1 MNGVD
6 RGTRMLAYGVLALGV
21 VVTLL
26 PIALMLLNAFK
37 ASVAILADPLA
48 VPRSPHVRNFAN
60 AWHDAHLGH
69 AMLNS
74 AIVSAIAI
82 ALTCVTASMAA
93 YAITR
98 RRMKGR
104 LLVSAYFL
112 GSTTLPI
119 QLFLLPLYFAFAHL
133 GLINDLPAVSLIYT
147 AIYSPF
153 AIFLLRT
160 YFLALPAELE
170 DAALMDGATAWQ
182 VFTRVM
188 LPVVSPGILTV
199 AIIVGLY
206 TWNEFLI
213 ATTFL
218 QGRAEQT
225 AIVSFYG
232 LGGQYSSD
240 WGEIMAAAVIIVL
253 PVVAFFL
260 ALQRRFIDGMA
271 SGSVKG

>member
-1 MNGVD
+1 MIMVD
-6 RGTRMLAYGVLALGV
+6 RRTRIVAHVVLAIGL

-26 PIALMLLNAFK
+26 PIALMLVNAFK
-37 ASVAILADPLA
+37 ASADILADPIAL
-48 VPRSPHVRNFAN
+48 PRSPRVANFAN
-60 AWHDAHLGH
+60 AWRDAHLGH

-74 AIVSAIAI
+74 AVVSAIAI
-82 ALTCVTASMAA
+82 TLTCVTASMAA
-93 YAITR
+93 YALTR
-98 RRMKGR
+98 RRTKGR
-104 LLVSAYFL
+104 TLFSAYFL
-112 GSTTLPI
+112 ASTTLPL
-119 QLFLLPLYFAFAHL
+119 QLILLPLYFGFAHL
-133 GLINDLPAVSLIYT
+133 GLINNLAAVSLIYT
-147 AIYSPF
+147 AIYTPF

-160 YFLALPAELE
+160 YFLALPPELE
-170 DAALMDGATAWQ
+170 DAALMDGATSWQ

-188 LPVVSPGILTV
+188 LPVVSPGLLTV

-218 QGRAEQT
+218 QGRPAQT

-240 WGEIMAAAVIIVL
+240 WGEIMAAGVIVVL

-260 ALQRRFIDGMA
+260 LLQRRFIDGMA
-271 SGSVKG
+271 GGSVKA

>member
-1 MNGVD
+1 MIMVD
-6 RGTRMLAYGVLALGV
+6 RGTRIVAHVVLAIGL

-26 PIALMLLNAFK
+26 PIALMLVNAFK
-37 ASVAILADPLA
+37 ASADILADPIAL
-48 VPRSPHVRNFAN
+48 PRSPRVANFAN
-60 AWHDAHLGH
+60 AWRDAHLGH

-74 AIVSAIAI
+74 AVVSAIAI

-93 YAITR
+93 YALTR
-98 RRMKGR
+98 RRTRGR
-104 LLVSAYFL
+104 TLFSAYFL
-112 GSTTLPI
+112 ASTTLPL
-119 QLFLLPLYFAFAHL
+119 QLILLPLYFGFAQL
-133 GLINDLPAVSLIYT
+133 GLINNLAAVSLIYT
-147 AIYSPF
+147 AIYTPF

-160 YFLALPAELE
+160 YFLALPPELE
-170 DAALMDGATAWQ
+170 DAALMDGATSWQ

-218 QGRAEQT
+218 QGRPAQT

-240 WGEIMAAAVIIVL
+240 WGEIMAAGVIVVL

-260 ALQRRFIDGMA
+260 LLQRRFIDGMA
-271 SGSVKG
+271 GGSVKA

>member
-1 MNGVD
+1 MTGID
-6 RGTRMLAYGVLALGV
+6 RGTRIVAYLVLALGLL
-21 VVTLL
+21 VTLL
-26 PIALMLLNAFK
+26 PIALMLVNAFK
-37 ASVAILADPLA
+37 TSIDILANPIAL
-48 VPRSPHVRNFAN
+48 PRSPHVGNFVN
-60 AWHDAHLGH
+60 AWRDAHLGR

-82 ALTCVTASMAA
+82 ALTCSTASMAA

-104 LLVSAYFL
+104 TLFSAYFL
-112 GSTTLPI
+112 ASTTLPL
-119 QLFLLPLYFAFAHL
+119 QLFLLPLYFGFAHL
-133 GLINDLPAVSLIYT
+133 GLINNLAAVSLIYT
-147 AIYSPF
+147 AIYTPF

-160 YFLALPAELE
+160 YFLAIPAELE
-170 DAALMDGATAWQ
+170 DAALMDGATNWQ

-188 LPVVSPGILTV
+188 LPVVSPGLLTV

-218 QGRAEQT
+218 QGRAQQT

-232 LGGQYSSD
+232 LGGQYTSD
-240 WGEIMAAAVIIVL
+240 WGEIMAAGVIIIL

-260 ALQRRFIDGMA
+260 LLQRYFIEGMA
-271 SGSVKG
+271 GGSVKA

>member
-1 MNGVD
+1 MTGVD
-6 RGTRMLAYGVLALGV
+6 RGTRAIAYAILGLGV
-21 VVTLL
+21 AITVL

-37 ASVAILADPLA
+37 ASVAIVENPLA
-48 VPRSPHVRNFAN
+48 LPTSLRVANFAN
-60 AWHDAHLGH
+60 AWRDAHLGH

-82 ALTCVTASMAA
+82 ALTCTTASMTA

-98 RRMKGR
+98 RRTKGR
-104 LLVSAYFL
+104 TLVSAYFL
-112 GSTTLPI
+112 ASTTLPI
-119 QLFLLPLYFAFAHL
+119 QLFILPLYFAFAHL

-160 YFLALPAELE
+160 YFLALPSELE

-182 VFTRVM
+182 VFIRVM
-188 LPVVSPGILTV
+188 LPVVSPGIITV
-199 AIIVGLY
+199 AIIVGMY

-218 QGRAEQT
+218 QGRADQT

-232 LGGQYSSD
+232 LGGQYTSD
-240 WGEIMAAAVIIVL
+240 WGEIMAASVIIVL
-253 PVVAFFL
+253 PVVCFFL
-260 ALQRRFIDGMA
+260 VLQRRFIDGMA

>member
-1 MNGVD
+1 MTGVD
-6 RGTRMLAYGVLALGV
+6 RGTRLIAFVVLMFGL

-26 PIALMLLNAFK
+26 PIALMVVNAFK
-37 ASVAILADPLA
+37 ASAQILADPIAL
-48 VPRSPHVRNFAN
+48 PRSPHIENFAN
-60 AWHDAHLGH
+60 AWHDAHLGR
-69 AMLNS
+69 AMRNS
-74 AIVSAIAI
+74 AIVSLIAI
-82 ALTCVTASMAA
+82 GLTCVTASMAA

-98 RRMKGR
+98 RRLRGR
-104 LLVSAYFL
+104 TLFSAYFL
-112 GSTTLPI
+112 ASTTLPL
-119 QLFLLPLYFAFAHL
+119 QLFLLPLYFGFAQL
-133 GLINDLPAVSLIYT
+133 GLINNLAAVSLIYT
-147 AIYSPF
+147 AIYTPF

-160 YFLALPAELE
+160 YFIALPAELE
-170 DAALMDGATAWQ
+170 DAALMDGATSWQ

-240 WGEIMAAAVIIVL
+240 WGEIMAAGVIIVV
-253 PVVAFFL
+253 PVVGFFL
-260 ALQRRFIDGMA
+260 LLQRHFIDGMA
-271 SGSVKG
+271 GGSVKG

>member
-6 RGTRMLAYGVLALGV
+6 RGTRIVAYSILAFGAL
-21 VVTLL
+21 VTLL
-26 PIALMLLNAFK
+26 PIGLMLVNAFK
-37 ASVAILADPLA
+37 ASVAILANPLA
-48 VPRSPHVRNFAN
+48 LPRLPHVENFGN
-60 AWHDAHLGH
+60 AWRDAHLGR

-74 AIVSAIAI
+74 AIVSTIAI
-82 ALTCVTASMAA
+82 VLTCVTASMVA

-98 RRMKGR
+98 RRMRGR
-104 LLVSAYFL
+104 TLVSAYFL
-112 GSTTLPI
+112 ASTTLPI

-133 GLINDLPAVSLIYT
+133 GLINNLPAVSLIYT

-160 YFLALPAELE
+160 YFIALPAELE
-170 DAALMDGATAWQ
+170 DAALMDGATTWQ
-182 VFTRVM
+182 VFTQVM
-188 LPVVSPGILTV
+188 LPVISPGILTV

-218 QGRAEQT
+218 QGRAQQT
-225 AIVSFYG
+225 VIVSFYG

-260 ALQRRFIDGMA
+260 VLQRYFIEGMA
-271 SGSVKG
+271 GGSVKG

>member
-6 RGTRMLAYGVLALGV
+6 RGTRSIAYAVLALGV
-21 VVTLL
+21 VITLL

-37 ASVAILADPLA
+37 ASVAIVSNPLSF
-48 VPRSPHVRNFAN
+48 PLSPDFANFAN
-60 AWHDAHLGH
+60 AWNDAKLGH

-74 AIVSAIAI
+74 AIVSGIAI
-82 ALTCVTASMAA
+82 VMTCTTASMAA

-98 RRMKGR
+98 KRMMGR
-104 LLVSAYFL
+104 TLISAYFL
-112 GSTTLPI
+112 ASTTLPI

-133 GLINDLPAVSLIYT
+133 GLINSLPAVSLIYT

-160 YFLALPAELE
+160 YFLALPSELE
-170 DAALMDGATAWQ
+170 EASMMDGATPWQ
-182 VFTRVM
+182 TFTRVM
-188 LPVVSPGILTV
+188 LPIVSPGVITV

-253 PVVAFFL
+253 PVVGFFL
-260 ALQRRFIDGMA
+260 LLQRRFIEGMA

>member
-1 MNGVD
+1 MTGVD
-6 RGTRMLAYGVLALGV
+6 RGTRAIAYAILGLGV
-21 VVTLL
+21 AITVL

-37 ASVAILADPLA
+37 ASVAIVENPLA
-48 VPRSPHVRNFAN
+48 LPTSLRVANFAN
-60 AWHDAHLGH
+60 AWRDAHLGH

-82 ALTCVTASMAA
+82 ALTCTTASMTA

-98 RRMKGR
+98 RRTKGR
-104 LLVSAYFL
+104 TLVSAYFL
-112 GSTTLPI
+112 ASTTLPI
-119 QLFLLPLYFAFAHL
+119 QLFILPLYFAFAHL
-133 GLINDLPAVSLIYT
+133 GLINNLPAVSLIYT

-160 YFLALPAELE
+160 YFLALPSELE

-182 VFTRVM
+182 VFIRVM
-188 LPVVSPGILTV
+188 LPVVSPGIITV
-199 AIIVGLY
+199 AIIVGMY

-218 QGRAEQT
+218 QGRADQT

-232 LGGQYSSD
+232 LGGQYTSD
-240 WGEIMAAAVIIVL
+240 WGEIMAASVIIVL
-253 PVVAFFL
+253 PVVCFFL
-260 ALQRRFIDGMA
+260 VLQRRFIDGMA